1 MSIGD
6 NFKQIRKDKKLKQA
20 DFAKVLGVSQSYISQ
35 IENNKTIPNKRFLK
49 LFCLL
54 FEVDMK
60 E

>member
-6 NFKQIRKDKKLKQA
+6 NFKQIRKDKKLKLA